1 MAAAPRLPMVL
12 VVLDGWGH
20 SDSREGNAIAAA
32 APQCMERLR
41 REWPSSLLRAS
52 GESVGLPPGYIGNSE
67 VGHLCLGAGRV
78 VPQDFARIN
87 RALAN
92 GELAR
97 NPALVTALA
106 AAARPGA
113 ALHLM
118 GLLSDGGVHSHIG
131 HCEALIDLARAAGVA
146 RLCMHAFLDG
156 RDTPPTSALPFV
168 ERVEARLQARG
179 YAPIATVSGRYWAMD
194 RDNRWERI
202 EKAWRALVLRE
213 GERFPTAAAA
223 VRAAHAAGT
232 GDEFVPPS
240 VIDGAA
246 VLRAGAGRGGDAAGG
261 GAAAAGRDAAGRD
274 AAVRDGDAVVCFNFR
289 ADRAR
294 ELTRAFTEQG
304 FDRFRRSSPPVLSA
318 YVCFTTYDRTWSLP
332 VAFPPQRI
340 LGTFGQV
347 VSAHG
352 LPQLRVAETEKY
364 AHVTYFF
371 NGGVEQPFP
380 GEERCLVPSAK
391 VATYDMQPEM
401 SAREVTGEV
410 LRRLEAKPR
419 QVVVLNYANADMVG
433 HTGRMEPTVE
443 ACRVA
448 DRSVEAVTAAV
459 LRLGGVAVVT
469 ADHGNA
475 ERMVDPRSGGPVT
488 AHTMNAV
495 PVHVVGRGLEGRR
508 LRDGG
513 LLADVAP
520 TMLEIMGI
528 PIPAEMEGRSLLV
541 G

>member
-1 MAAAPRLPMVL
+1 MAAEPRLPMVL

-20 SDSREGNAIAAA
+20 SDSRDGNAIAAA
-32 APQCMERLR
+32 APECMERLR
-41 REWPSSLLRAS
+41 REWPSSLLEAS

-78 VPQDFARIN
+78 VLQDFARIN
-87 RALAN
+87 RALAD

-97 NPALVTALA
+97 NPALQTAMA
-106 AAARPGA
+106 AAARPGV

-118 GLLSDGGVHSHIG
+118 GLLSDGGVHSHID
-131 HCEALIDLARAAGVA
+131 HCEALIDLARSAGVS
-146 RLCMHAFLDG
+146 RLHLHAFLDG
-156 RDTPPTSALPFV
+156 RDTAPMSAVPYL
-168 ERVEARLQARG
+168 ERAEARLAARG
-179 YAPIATVSGRYWAMD
+179 YSPVATVSGRYWAMD
-194 RDNRWERI
+194 RDNRWERV

-213 GERFPTAAAA
+213 GERFPTAVAA

-232 GDEFVPPS
+232 GDEFVLPA
-240 VIDGAA
+240 VIDG
-246 VLRAGAGRGGDAAGG
+246 G
-261 GAAAAGRDAAGRD
+261 
-274 AAVRDGDAVVCFNFR
+274 AVRDGDAVVFFNFR

-304 FDRFRRSSPPVLSA
+304 FDRFRRSSPPVLST

-332 VAFPPQRI
+332 VAFPSQRI
-340 LGTFGQV
+340 ISTFGQV

-352 LPQLRVAETEKY
+352 LPQLRIAETEKY

-380 GEERCLVPSAK
+380 GEERCLVPSSK
-391 VATYDMQPEM
+391 VATYDQKPEM

-419 QVVVLNYANADMVG
+419 QVVVLNFANADMVG
-433 HTGRMEPTVE
+433 HTGKMEPTVE
-443 ACRVA
+443 ACRVT
-448 DRSVEAVTAAV
+448 DRSVEAVTAVV

-475 ERMVDPRSGGPVT
+475 EQMIDPRTGGPVT
-488 AHTMNAV
+488 AHTMNTV